1 MKNENKS
8 TTDNTDRNNKWLED
22 IDFLA
27 SQLPIKHVNLFF
39 SCKEENFFSEI
50 QALNNKVPKISSYE
64 ICVEISKIV
73 AAFRDAHTS
82 ALLPVNLLLPIE
94 VYWFK
99 EGIYIVSA
107 IDTYRKLENLRIT
120 HVDGLEI
127 NKFINALSKIISYEN
142 KSFLKAQLPKYFP
155 AIELLYGL
163 KLTRSVDSIELTL
176 EDESKKSKTVNIEA
190 LSFKDLKDINNSN
203 DLVEETNL
211 PLYRKS
217 PEKYY
222 WFEYLPE
229 FKTVYFKYNACRNMI
244 EKDMPTFG
252 RELISFI
259 NENTV
264 NKLVIDLRNN
274 LGGNSQLLDEFIK
287 DIQHCEKINRK
298 GNLYVITGRETF
310 SSALLN
316 LYSLKAKTKA
326 IFIGEPTGGK
336 PNCYGEVERFKLK
349 NSAITICHSTK
360 YYKTIQ
366 NDKLLSFVP
375 DINLE
380 VSVENFIIGNDP
392 WLEYILA

>member
-1 MKNENKS
+1 MKNENIP
-8 TTDNTDRNNKWLED
+8 DNTDRNNKWIED

-27 SQLPIKHVNLFF
+27 SQLPIKHANLFF
-39 SCKEENFFSEI
+39 SCKEEHFSSEI
-50 QALNNKVPKISSYE
+50 QALKNKVPKISSYE

-107 IDTYRKLENLRIT
+107 IDTYRELENLRIT
-120 HVDGLEI
+120 HVNGLEI
-127 NKFINALSKIISYEN
+127 HKFIKTLSKIISYEN
-142 KSFLKAQLPKYFP
+142 KNFLKAQLPKYFP

-163 KLTRSVDSIELTL
+163 KLASSVDSIELTL
-176 EDESKKSKTVNIEA
+176 EDEAKNSKTVTIKA
-190 LSFKDLKDINNSN
+190 LSFKELKDINNSN
-203 DLVEETNL
+203 VIVKEVHL
-211 PLYRKS
+211 PLYRKN
-217 PEKYY
+217 PEKHY

-244 EKDMPTFG
+244 EKDIPTFG
-252 RELISFI
+252 RELICFI
-259 NENTV
+259 NDNTV

-287 DIQHCEKINRK
+287 AIQHCEKINKK

-316 LYSLKAKTKA
+316 LYSLKSKTKA

-349 NSAITICHSTK
+349 NSPITICHSTK
-360 YYKTIQ
+360 YYKTIK
-366 NDKLLSFVP
+366 NDRLLSFVP
-375 DINLE
+375 DINLD
-380 VSVENFIIGNDP
+380 VSVENFIMGNDP
-392 WLEYILA
+392 WLEYILT